1 MRTKWLLLPIVCL
14 GLVGCEEQA
23 KTDKIAIEPKVAPST
38 NQVEKVERF
47 TITSKGIFRAG
58 YDSAAREIF
67 ILRDNDTGT
76 EYLGITDCTVIQ
88 IKKKKDE
95 AADAAIDAAVD
106 ILGAVAEAAGD

>member
-1 MRTKWLLLPIVCL
+1 MKIKWLLPIVCL
-14 GLVGCEEQA
+14 ALVGCEEQP

-47 TITSKGIFRAG
+47 TITSKGTFRAG

-67 ILRDNDTGT
+67 ILRDNDSGD
-76 EYLGITDCTVIQ
+76 EYLGITDCTVIK

-95 AADAAIDAAVD
+95 AADAAIDTALDV
-106 ILGAVAEAAGD
+106 IGSIAEAAGD